1 MLTLDQCGS
10 DYAVFSKEGVA
21 ASHILK
27 QLENIKLE
35 GTYTGKALAAL
46 ISDAE
51 KLKDKTVL
59 FWNTFCGLDFSAQTS
74 NTSYKQLPAY
84 FQYYF
89 EQDVQELDS
98 ELD

>member
-1 MLTLDQCGS
+1 MQ
-10 DYAVFSKEGVA
+10 FSAKKESQQRA
-21 ASHILK
+21 FSK

-74 NTSYKQLPAY
+74 NTSYKQLPVY

-89 EQDVQELDS
+89 EKDVQELTQS
-98 ELD
+98 